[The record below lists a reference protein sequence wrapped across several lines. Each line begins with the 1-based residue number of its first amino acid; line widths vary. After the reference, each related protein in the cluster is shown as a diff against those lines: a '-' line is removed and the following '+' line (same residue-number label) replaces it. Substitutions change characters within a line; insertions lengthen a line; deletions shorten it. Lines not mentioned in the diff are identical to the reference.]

1 MSKINNPVE
10 YSITD
15 FVQNVYSAN
24 RRPIL
29 FWDTCSLLEV
39 FRFPYRG
46 GNLVSYQTLNR
57 INGLIQNNNI
67 YSLASSLTSTEWND
81 NEDKVKN
88 DMQDSL
94 TKTGTYHDTCI
105 QIINE
110 IFTTTHSSEP
120 LHDKALVQSLEALA
134 DSILSKTIFLQT
146 NEIANDALERVRDKR
161 PPASKKQEFKDCTVW
176 ETTLRLS
183 RSIYAIETV
192 NQQVFYTVNT
202 DDFVDKS
209 REPKIFNG
217 VLLTEASLSN
227 LVCCSNLTEVNAV
240 L

>member
-15 FVQNVYSAN
+15 FVQNVYSTN
-24 RRPIL
+24 RRPVL

-39 FRFPYRG
+39 LRFPYRG

-57 INGLIQNNNI
+57 INGLIQNDNI
-67 YSLASSLTSTEWND
+67 YSLASSLTITEWND
-81 NEDKVKN
+81 HEDNVKG
-88 DMQDSL
+88 DTQESL
-94 TKTGTYHDTCI
+94 IKTGNYHDTCI

-110 IFTTTHSSEP
+110 IFTTTHSSES
-120 LHDKALVQSLEALA
+120 LHDKQLVQSLEALA
-134 DSILSKTIFLQT
+134 DSILSKTIYLQT
-146 NEIANDALERVRDKR
+146 NEVANDALERVRDKR

-176 ETTLRLS
+176 ETILRLS
-183 RSIYAIETV
+183 RAIHSIETV
-192 NQQVFYTVNT
+192 NRQVFYTVNT
-202 DDFVDKS
+202 DDFIDKS
-209 REPKIFNG
+209 REPKIFHG

>member
-1 MSKINNPVE
+1 MSKINNPIE

-15 FVQNVYSAN
+15 FVQNIYSN
-24 RRPIL
+24 IRQPIL

-46 GNLVSYQTLNR
+46 GNIVSYQTLNR
-57 INGLIQNNNI
+57 LNGLIQNNNI
-67 YSLASSLTSTEWND
+67 YSLASSLTITEWND
-81 NEDKVKN
+81 NEDKVKSEV
-88 DMQDSL
+88 QDSL
-94 TKTGTYHDTCI
+94 TKTGAYHDTCI

-110 IFTTTHSSEP
+110 IFTTTYSSEP
-120 LHDKALVQSLEALA
+120 LHDKGLVQSLEALA

-192 NQQVFYTVNT
+192 NQQVFYTVNI

-209 REPKIFNG
+209 RDPKIFHG
-217 VLLTEASLSN
+217 ILLTEASLSN
-227 LVCCSNLTEVNAV
+227 LVCCSNLLEVNAV
-240 L
+240 I